1 MCMSLTHRLQLLLDD
16 SQYERLAHRSSVEGR
31 SIGALVREAID
42 ASWVEVDVRRRLAGE
57 VILNADPM
65 PVPDP
70 EDLRRELDEMRSE
83 RFA

>member
-1 MCMSLTHRLQLLLDD
+1 MCMSLTHRLQLLLDEA
-16 SQYERLAHRSSVEGR
+16 QFERLAHRSSVEGR

-42 ASWVEVDVRRRLAGE
+42 ASWVEVDVRRRRAGDS
-57 VILNADPM
+57 ILNAEPM

-70 EDLRRELDEMRSE
+70 EDLRCELDEVRAG